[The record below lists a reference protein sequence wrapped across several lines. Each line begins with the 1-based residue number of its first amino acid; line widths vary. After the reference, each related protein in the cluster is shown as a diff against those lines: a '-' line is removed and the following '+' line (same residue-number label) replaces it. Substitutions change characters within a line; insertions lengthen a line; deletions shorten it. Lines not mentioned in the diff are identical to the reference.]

1 MASNVVGYTM
11 IVVMT
16 TIISIGLYIATNTYM
31 NSIIDTIQNKNLE
44 ELAYKIY
51 FYFNQ
56 IKYMENNTTISYS
69 FYSPYIFITPLK
81 NGIRIEKTNRIG
93 ASVYY
98 ENVSYF
104 DCSSKVGYDPF
115 TGEYLVK
122 LEDGLYKATGH
133 SEIFIICDPNINIT
147 TYSSTKSGNYFDM
160 YFKKINNTTIE
171 VEI

>member
-1 MASNVVGYTM
+1 M

-44 ELAYKIY
+44 SLAYKIY

-56 IKYMENNTTISYS
+56 IKYMENNTTIDYS
-69 FYSPYIFITPLK
+69 FHSSHIFITPLK
-81 NGIRIEKTNRIG
+81 NGIRIEKINKIG
-93 ASVYY
+93 SSVYY

-104 DCSSKVGYDPF
+104 NCLSKVSYDQS

-122 LEDGLYKATGH
+122 LENGLYKATGN
-133 SEIFIICDPNINIT
+133 SEIFVICDPNINIT
-147 TYSSTKSGNYFDM
+147 THSSTKSGGYFDI
-160 YFKKINNTTIE
+160 YLKKINNNTIE

>member
-1 MASNVVGYTM
+1 MP
-11 IVVMT
+11 
-16 TIISIGLYIATNTYM
+16 
-31 NSIIDTIQNKNLE
+31 KNL
-44 ELAYKIY
+44 KV
-51 FYFNQ
+51 
-56 IKYMENNTTISYS
+56 S
-69 FYSPYIFITPLK
+69 IFSIAGNLCS
-81 NGIRIEKTNRIG
+81 NGIRIEKINKIG

-104 DCSSKVGYDPF
+104 DCLSKIGYDPF

-122 LEDGLYKATGH
+122 LEDGLYKATGN
-133 SEIFIICDPNINIT
+133 SEIFIICDPKLNIT